1 MNVHRHARPFE
12 AKHYTDNDGNPAD
25 GYTTG
30 TDFHIEWQD
39 GPLNED
45 TPRNGTFVEEE
56 VVHAV
61 IDRIQ
66 FYQDSKFVCR
76 ENALVIT
83 KLEEAIHW
91 MNHRTAERMRRGV
104 EGSHEV

>member
-1 MNVHRHARPFE
+1 MNIHRHARPFE
-12 AKHYTDNDGNPAD
+12 AVYDTDDNGNPA
-25 GYTTG
+25 GGRTTG
-30 TDFHIEWQD
+30 MAFHIVWQN
-39 GPLNED
+39 GPVDEEHG
-45 TPRNGTFVEEE
+45 RNGAFVEE
-56 VVHAV
+56 VVAAV
-61 IDRIQ
+61 INRIQ

-104 EGSHEV
+104 EGTYEV

>member
-1 MNVHRHARPFE
+1 MNIHEHARPFE
-12 AKHYTDNDGNPAD
+12 AKHYTDDNDNPAG

-30 TDFHIEWQD
+30 TDFHIEWQN
-39 GPLNED
+39 GPINED
-45 TPRNGTFVEEE
+45 TPRNGAFVEE
-56 VVHAV
+56 VVEAV
-61 IDRIQ
+61 LDRMR
-66 FYQDSKFVCR
+66 FYQNSKFACR

-104 EGSHEV
+104 EGTYEV